1 MCLTDLRIL
10 SLGAGV
16 QSSTVA
22 LMMQN
27 GLIKRPDAAIFADT
41 HAEPKYVYEWLEWLK
56 TQLSF
61 PVLTTTHG
69 SLKAKVLDEKAFIS
83 IPIFSKNQHTGKK
96 GLMRRQ
102 CTREYKITPV
112 NQKVRE
118 LLGLAKYKKVKPGT
132 EVEMIMGISLDE
144 VSRMATN
151 QVKYIK
157 NVYPLID
164 MKMRRTDC
172 IEWMEAQGYPKP
184 PRSACTFC
192 PFNSDESW
200 KAVKSV
206 PSEWEEVLKID
217 ESIRNRNGQNNEG
230 VQNFLHKSCKPL
242 NEVDFDK
249 PDDQINMFENECT
262 GGCGV

>member
-1 MCLTDLRIL
+1 MTKLRVL

-22 LMMQN
+22 LMMEK
-27 GLIKRPDAAIFADT
+27 GIIEKPDACIFADT
-41 HAEPKYVYEWLEWLK
+41 HSEGKWIYEWLDWLK
-56 TQLSF
+56 GQLSF
-61 PVLTTTHG
+61 PVLITSHG
-69 SLKAKVLDEKAFIS
+69 SLKAKVMDTKSFIS
-83 IPIFSKNQHTGKK
+83 IPVFYKNKHTGKK

-132 EVEMIMGISLDE
+132 EVEMVMGISMDE
-144 VSRMATN
+144 ATRMTTN
-151 QVKYIK
+151 KVKYIK

-164 MKMRRTDC
+164 MKMHRADC
-172 IEWMEAQGYPKP
+172 IKWMEAQGYPKP

-200 KAVKSV
+200 KVVQSDPAA
-206 PSEWEEVLKID
+206 WDEVLKID
-217 ESIRNRNGQNNEG
+217 ESIRNRNGQNAEG

-242 NEVDFDK
+242 SDIDFDK
-249 PDDQINMFENECT
+249 PDDQINLFENECT
-262 GGCGV
+262 GGCGL

>member
-1 MCLTDLRIL
+1 MTDLRIL

-22 LMMQN
+22 LMMEK
-27 GLIKRPDAAIFADT
+27 GLIDKPDAAIFADT

-118 LLGLAKYKKVKPGT
+118 LLGLAKYKRVKPGT
-132 EVEMIMGISLDE
+132 QVEMIMGISLDE

-172 IEWMEAQGYPKP
+172 IEWMDAQGYP
-184 PRSACTFC
+184 
-192 PFNSDESW
+192 
-200 KAVKSV
+200 
-206 PSEWEEVLKID
+206 
-217 ESIRNRNGQNNEG
+217 
-230 VQNFLHKSCKPL
+230 
-242 NEVDFDK
+242 
-249 PDDQINMFENECT
+249 
-262 GGCGV
+262 